1 MKGAKLVGLG
11 TGHYEMGGYKTERGK
26 SSFTPARKRGSRK
39 SYSHAECGYKR
50 F

>member
-26 SSFTPARKRGSRK
+26 FYPYKKKGEWKRL
-39 SYSHAECGYKR
+39 
-50 F
+50 